1 MYGQRFRRA
10 TSNIG
15 LDDLGLDDFDY
26 IPSSTSTAD
35 KTGDI
40 LADPMMLA
48 AIAGIAPV
56 GGLGIGAMANNKSQE
71 ETKVQQLAQMKY
83 M

>member
-26 IPSSTSTAD
+26 MPSSTSTD

-48 AIAGIAPV
+48 GIAALAPV
-56 GGLGIGAMANNKSQE
+56 GGLGIGGILGNKSQE
-71 ETKVQQLAQMKY
+71 ETKSQQLAQMKY

>member
-1 MYGQRFRRA
+1 MYGQRFRRT

-15 LDDLGLDDFDY
+15 LDDLGLDDYLNSPGYLEPDDDY
-26 IPSSTSTAD
+26 V
-35 KTGDI
+35 
-40 LADPMMLA
+40 PMLI
-48 AIAGIAPV
+48 AIT
-56 GGLGIGAMANNKSQE
+56 GGLGTGAILTNKSQE